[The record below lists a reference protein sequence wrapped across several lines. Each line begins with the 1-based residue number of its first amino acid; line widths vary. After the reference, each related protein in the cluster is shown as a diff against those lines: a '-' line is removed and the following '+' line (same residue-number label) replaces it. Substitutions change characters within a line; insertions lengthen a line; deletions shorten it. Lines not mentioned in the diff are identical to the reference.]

1 MGTRAR
7 LALAAAVVM
16 AVVPAA
22 AHALADAKIKP
33 DPVHPRDTLKVRFK
47 SPRNVK
53 PRFHLQYSV
62 VSGNQGSIFECTVV
76 KAVQTK
82 KRPEKGERVTT
93 YIKPRSESG
102 ATRKW
107 CVGDGVVLVSYVRN
121 SDNKGGG
128 SLASGSF
135 KVVRP

>member
-1 MGTRAR
+1 MQTRPR
-7 LALAAAVVM
+7 IALAAAAMM
-16 AVVPAA
+16 AMVPAS
-22 AHALADAKIKP
+22 AHALADAKVKP
-33 DPVHPRDTLKVRFK
+33 DPVHPGDTLRVRFK

-62 VSGNQGSIFECTVV
+62 VSGAKDNIFECTQF
-76 KAVQTK
+76 KAVQTN

-102 ATRKW
+102 ATKRW
-107 CVGDGVVLVSYVRN
+107 CVGDGSVIVSYVRN
-121 SDNKGGG
+121 SDNKGGS

-135 KVVRP
+135 KVARR